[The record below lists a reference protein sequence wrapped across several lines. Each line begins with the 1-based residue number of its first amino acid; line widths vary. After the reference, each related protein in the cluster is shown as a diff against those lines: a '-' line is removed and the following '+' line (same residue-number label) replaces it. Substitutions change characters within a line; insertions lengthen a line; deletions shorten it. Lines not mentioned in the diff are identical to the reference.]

1 MKTITDKEYQNSL
14 SGAIPAKIQATDVN
28 GNPILSSANDL
39 STALERVSLF
49 KRVFFNV
56 GSGGQW
62 IKIMEIKS
70 YMNCSFL
77 LNMICFANQSA
88 SIVVGYAVSYENDVM
103 YCDFKQLIGRAG
115 ERYNPDI
122 KYKKEKGTIS
132 IWAKG
137 TTVNNKASCIT
148 LLHGN
153 AEFPMIVE
161 NPPEDAIQPVW

>member
-28 GNPILSSANDL
+28 GNPILSSTREL
-39 STALERVSLF
+39 MTALEGIGMFR
-49 KRVFFNV
+49 RVFFPIDNSV
-56 GSGGQW
+56 KW
-62 IKIMEIKS
+62 LKIMEIKDG
-70 YMNCSFL
+70 MNCSFL
-77 LNMICFANQSA
+77 LNMTCFANQPA
-88 SIVVGYAVSYENDVM
+88 TIIVGYAFNYEGCNMD
-103 YCDFKQLIGRAG
+103 CHFKQLIGKAG
-115 ERYNPDI
+115 ELYNSDIRYI
-122 KYKKEKGTIS
+122 KKNEIIS

-137 TTVNNKASCIT
+137 TVVKNKASCIT